1 VVNAAGEVEAKLCN
15 LPEEALASSETAK
28 KENVEEM
35 LDRQARW
42 KANQNPRLELS
53 GTS

>member
-1 VVNAAGEVEAKLCN
+1 MVNAAGEVEAKLCN
-15 LPEEALASSETAK
+15 LPEEARASSETAK